1 MQAVLSDPKVMQALQ
16 NMDMQALAK
25 NSKNKA
31 LMNSPQMQRIQD
43 SLR

>member
-1 MQAVLSDPKVMQALQ
+1 MQAVQ

-25 NSKNKA
+25 NPKNKD